1 MSYDSLTNEQIRL
14 ALSFCDVEDQET
26 WVMCGMA
33 VKSEL
38 GESGKQ
44 MWLDWSMLGSTY
56 NQKQALNRWRSF
68 KLNGGTRIGS
78 LIHEAKKWGFKF
90 DANQNKVSKH
100 VVEQRKI
107 QRLEIEKQAEKEIQ
121 DQKKLQAL
129 KAIEAQA
136 IWRKTKPCDSH
147 PYLMRK
153 DVLAH
158 GLRLNDKG
166 DLVVPLYAYGKI
178 VSVQTINA
186 DGEKK
191 YMYGAQKSGVYN
203 VIGSVTDS
211 ILICE
216 GWATGA
222 TLHEATQLCVF
233 VSLDSGNLPNVAA
246 VVRKMHPLSKI
257 IICADNDQYKKVNT
271 GLKAADKAA
280 CKADADVVYPIF
292 KDVSTKPTDFNDLYI
307 LEGYSPIID
316 AVLPLTKRQY
326 KPRQRNAPVFDAF
339 KLSFIEGSSEKL
351 ETSSD
356 PLTVACA
363 AMTVGMKLSEG
374 VPAFNTVEQI
384 RRFLDHPLI
393 HYKTHTSIM
402 CRILWSIQNRKRRAM
417 TAIKPQSWKK
427 HNHMVVASLN
437 NVDLSYPVNV
447 VFAPMGSGK
456 TRSVIKPFSE
466 STGKFVAVAHRRS
479 LIADLS
485 DTLNIKN
492 YNDIQTQNDAML
504 SDKIAICLPSTM
516 SSVFKPF
523 IEKVNNVAIDEISQ
537 NIRFTN
543 SKECK
548 VIGSNQEDIFYGLR
562 KLINESDKVVVCDA
576 SIDQTTID
584 FLEIARPDEQ
594 LNIIEQVPNNNER
607 ECHIY
612 TERSEFLTKVMIEL
626 QDGGKVWLAVE
637 SAEKAEVLSEI
648 FKYYKVMTITSKN
661 SKNKKIKEFL
671 ENIDNESRNYDL
683 VIASPAIS
691 SGVSVEHKDN
701 PHFTMIAGMASGHS
715 ICFSD
720 FAQMLGRVRYVK
732 NTHVYLQKNN
742 IRYEQVT
749 TSSILTGLRQAAM
762 LEGVSMRDNEY
773 TSFKAHIDIVENEY
787 RADFANGFVWFMQ
800 YYCFE
805 IKQGIV
811 SSVDYSLSEKMKQI
825 SSDLKEKYRNRIK
838 IAKKI
843 NKDEAKKLEDKQSLS
858 DDEES
863 ELMAFKMRAS
873 FNFNLNHDLTDIDI
887 EMFENLPKVD
897 RFARLLGLV
906 SDRDDSNENIA
917 LRKFEKAQVRAC
929 ADIFENIDLSA
940 ISNEDCEVIF
950 KRISNNDTRFLYSTL
965 KITPSVYGKWQEDS
979 KGKLRQYPEPKIKTK
994 SISTLLDKFGLSWK
1008 QRNSR
1013 DGKYYS
1019 VNDDQYN
1026 LMKSYAISRYS

>member
-1 MSYDSLTNEQIRL
+1 MNYDSLTHEQIQT
-14 ALSFCDVEDQET
+14 ALSFCDYEDQET

-44 MWLDWSMLGSTY
+44 IWLDWSMLGSTY
-56 NQKQALNRWRSF
+56 NQKQALNRWKSF

-316 AVLPLTKRQY
+316 AILPLTKRQY

-384 RRFLDHPLI
+384 RKFLDHPLI

-427 HNHMVVASLN
+427 HNQGYFLTLDNERIEVGVGKFIPAHYGRRCTFIQEMGLN
-437 NVDLSYPVNV
+437 RFERCDHFWDCKVCETCGIDNDIAARRCSGCKALLIDPNDKLVGSFLDYKNDLSMMQTDRVINLYRKEAVSAKNN
-447 VFAPMGSGK
+447 PMLK
-456 TRSVIKPFSE
+456 VT
-466 STGKFVAVAHRRS
+466 FVTPHRRFMAFFS
-479 LIADLS
+479 NRVNRKFYEMLK
-485 DTLNIKN
+485 DTSFNPITVSYK
-492 YNDIQTQNDAML
+492 
-504 SDKIAICLPSTM
+504 K
-516 SSVFKPF
+516 K
-523 IEKVNNVAIDEISQ
+523 DEF
-537 NIRFTN
+537 FTVYDFN
-543 SKECK
+543 R
-548 VIGSNQEDIFYGLR
+548 QEDL
-562 KLINESDKVVVCDA
+562 
-576 SIDQTTID
+576 
-584 FLEIARPDEQ
+584 
-594 LNIIEQVPNNNER
+594 
-607 ECHIY
+607 
-612 TERSEFLTKVMIEL
+612 
-626 QDGGKVWLAVE
+626 
-637 SAEKAEVLSEI
+637 
-648 FKYYKVMTITSKN
+648 
-661 SKNKKIKEFL
+661 
-671 ENIDNESRNYDL
+671 
-683 VIASPAIS
+683 PA
-691 SGVSVEHKDN
+691 
-701 PHFTMIAGMASGHS
+701 
-715 ICFSD
+715 
-720 FAQMLGRVRYVK
+720 
-732 NTHVYLQKNN
+732 
-742 IRYEQVT
+742 
-749 TSSILTGLRQAAM
+749 
-762 LEGVSMRDNEY
+762 
-773 TSFKAHIDIVENEY
+773 
-787 RADFANGFVWFMQ
+787 
-800 YYCFE
+800 
-805 IKQGIV
+805 
-811 SSVDYSLSEKMKQI
+811 
-825 SSDLKEKYRNRIK
+825 
-838 IAKKI
+838 
-843 NKDEAKKLEDKQSLS
+843 
-858 DDEES
+858 
-863 ELMAFKMRAS
+863 
-873 FNFNLNHDLTDIDI
+873 
-887 EMFENLPKVD
+887 
-897 RFARLLGLV
+897 
-906 SDRDDSNENIA
+906 
-917 LRKFEKAQVRAC
+917 
-929 ADIFENIDLSA
+929 
-940 ISNEDCEVIF
+940 
-950 KRISNNDTRFLYSTL
+950 
-965 KITPSVYGKWQEDS
+965 
-979 KGKLRQYPEPKIKTK
+979 
-994 SISTLLDKFGLSWK
+994 
-1008 QRNSR
+1008 
-1013 DGKYYS
+1013 
-1019 VNDDQYN
+1019 
-1026 LMKSYAISRYS
+1026 